1 MRGFRIIH
9 HTEKV
14 GGRRKERTV
23 WDRVCRSPEGA
34 LGEESIANTST
45 TTNRCFAWS
54 ATTRPFIGQRPRIS
68 FGITSIRFPKTLRCV
83 SKFGRS
89 SRSPPMQKQ
98 ARYGSKAGQPNPR
111 FLLNVES
118 TPTTS
123 KRKSTIS
130 NGRVRPQTLL
140 RWSHQAPRR
149 EHRSALPSQRKK
161 AGRKRGREGP
171 VLHPHLLGIT
181 L

>member
-1 MRGFRIIH
+1 MVGNDSTFYRPETANQLRHYFNSIP
-9 HTEKV
+9 EDFEMCFKV
-14 GGRRKERTV
+14 
-23 WDRVCRSPEGA
+23 W
-34 LGEESIANTST
+34 EELAIPTYA
-45 TTNRCFAWS
+45 
-54 ATTRPFIGQRPRIS
+54 
-68 FGITSIRFPKTLRCV
+68 
-83 SKFGRS
+83 
-89 SRSPPMQKQ
+89 KQ
-98 ARYGSKAGQPNPR
+98 TRYGPKAGQPNPR

-161 AGRKRGREGP
+161 AARE
-171 VLHPHLLGIT
+171 
-181 L
+181 